1 MPTKGKCWSC
11 GEFAYLTGRLLQNL
25 DDGHMEFHMI
35 CLKCAEYFAKKM
47 QGRLCDGV
55 YNLALSCQHPAA
67 HGRPVHSPDG
77 ENKGRGD
84 ALDRSFV
91 NDRKRID

>member
-11 GEFAYLTGRLLQNL
+11 GKLAYLTGRLLQNL

-55 YNLALSCQHPAA
+55 
-67 HGRPVHSPDG
+67 
-77 ENKGRGD
+77 
-84 ALDRSFV
+84 
-91 NDRKRID
+91 

>member
-35 CLKCAEYFAKKM
+35 CLKCAEYFAKK
-47 QGRLCDGV
+47 QQ
-55 YNLALSCQHPAA
+55 N
-67 HGRPVHSPDG
+67 
-77 ENKGRGD
+77 
-84 ALDRSFV
+84 RSFADAQD
-91 NDRKRID
+91 DRGSGSNR